1 MGTMRLEQQLHG
13 YRQGHELLST
23 SIKLSKNDQ
32 NSIDRLSD
40 VAGPLRPGQK
50 FESYLT
56 LYPLPSGEHYVV
68 ARTWQDFDAPRA
80 GCVRTRSAILP
91 MEEWVKGVDVMEL
104 ASKLSAEGPRSPAT
118 TFNLKNERSTLPT
131 VVPSQTI
138 ELIEAIFL
146 EERKPVVVFDAL
158 SPEAIT
164 VRLFIAFWPSFR
176 RQFAATTFALSPR
189 SIGGRNFDLIFSS
202 RDARSRFSD
211 WEGRKIDVRKEA
223 NPRHRWSIQIAER
236 VFGAE
241 WPSLLKM
248 DALGELSSG
257 GGEADLRIS
266 LLWNE
271 LHAKLQHS
279 PNAALGLLDIANSRA
294 KRNLDAIRTLEPALA
309 DAAKRAVVQLSPSDA
324 WRFLYALTEKLREIR
339 LNLSAAKVIR
349 AAAIKLAERNPE
361 EALANVPIVSSGKG
375 KQLLLGAIGE
385 GLSHLGLPELA
396 GTIAKLPPSE
406 LLLLLI
412 NNGAFAEATLQTMP
426 EFAERL
432 ASEIEYSA
440 AAVQD
445 KARRTLLRHIVRDED
460 APLAKALFPLLDEQD
475 LVNEAKWLAKTNGY
489 ASQEIGRVL
498 MDRAAQLGQIAVL
511 REIVSEVSSGPGAEF
526 LLSNL
531 VGPSEEGLTWLI
543 SKRDLSDER
552 KARLV
557 QRILSDVSPDRVR
570 SIAAYDIASDLLTLL
585 AVDPASNVGLI
596 DAFLREVKQNS
607 EAVVRTL
614 LNTLP
619 HATGESQTRLSR
631 RAIEALL
638 AQEWPDRQAIIETL
652 LARIGHKID
661 ISNIIRVGL
670 SKAVPGII
678 AAANI
683 KIFNSAPEDT
693 RVRFLKNVE
702 DLGRALTARGTI
714 DYGYDGSEA
723 AAALLW
729 DASRVNPAGF
739 VKASSSLLPFVMK
752 SVREPAG
759 PLIAAA
765 FPPVYHE
772 LKKADEAPDFLRFF
786 LFVDWDKCKV
796 ARHDLVDQFLV
807 SDWRGTDIALAASR
821 AGDAVRILRRIDKL
835 GGSAVIET
843 VAENIS
849 TLPEPWRSDIAQAI
863 KSI

>member
-50 FESYLT
+50 FEPYLT
-56 LYPLPSGEHYVV
+56 FYPLPSGEHYVV

-80 GCVRTRSAILP
+80 GCVRTRSAVLP
-91 MEEWVKGVDVMEL
+91 MEEWVKGIDVMEL
-104 ASKLSAEGPRSPAT
+104 ASKLSFEGPVSPAT
-118 TFNLKNERSTLPT
+118 TFSLVNEKSTLPM
-131 VVPSQTI
+131 VEPSQTI

-146 EERKPVVVFDAL
+146 EERKPVVVFDAF

-211 WEGRKIDVRKEA
+211 WDGRKIDVRKET

-241 WPSLLKM
+241 WPSLLKE
-248 DALGELSSG
+248 DTLGELSSG
-257 GGEADLRIS
+257 GGEADFRIS

-271 LHAKLQHS
+271 LHTKLQHS
-279 PNAALGLLDIANSRA
+279 PNAVLGLLDIANSRA
-294 KRNLDAIRTLEPALA
+294 KRSLDAIRTLEPALA

-349 AAAIKLAERNPE
+349 AAAIKLAERSPE

-385 GLSHLGLPELA
+385 GLSNFGLPELVETL
-396 GTIAKLPPSE
+396 GMLPPSE

-412 NNGAFAEATLQTMP
+412 NNGSFAEATLQSMP
-426 EFAERL
+426 QFAEQL
-432 ASEIEYSA
+432 ASEIEYSS

-445 KARRTLLRHIVRDED
+445 RARRTLLRHLVRDED
-460 APLAKALFPLLDEQD
+460 APLARAIFPLLDEQD
-475 LVNEAKWLAKTNGY
+475 LVNEAKWLAKINGY

-498 MDRAAQLGQIAVL
+498 IDRAAQLGQVAVL
-511 REIVSEVSSGPGAEF
+511 RDIASHVSSGPGADF
-526 LLSNL
+526 LLSGL

-543 SKRDLSDER
+543 SKHDLSDER
-552 KARLV
+552 KSHLIS
-557 QRILSDVSPDRVR
+557 RILSEVSPDRIR
-570 SIAAYDIASDLLTLL
+570 SIAAYDVATDLLTLL
-585 AVDPASNVGLI
+585 AVDPASNIELI

-614 LNTLP
+614 LNILP

-638 AQEWPDRQAIIETL
+638 AQEWPDRQSIIETL
-652 LARIGHKID
+652 LAQLGHKID
-661 ISNIIRVGL
+661 ISSIIRVGL
-670 SKAVPGII
+670 SKAVPGTI

-683 KIFNSAPEDT
+683 SVFNSSPEDT

-702 DLGRALTARGTI
+702 DFGRALTARGAI
-714 DYGYDGSEA
+714 DYGYGGAEA

-752 SVREPAG
+752 SIREPAG
-759 PLIAAA
+759 PLIAAV

-843 VAENIS
+843 IAENIS
-849 TLPEPWRSDIAQAI
+849 SIPEPWRSDIGQAI
-863 KSI
+863 KGI

>member
-1 MGTMRLEQQLHG
+1 
-13 YRQGHELLST
+13 
-23 SIKLSKNDQ
+23 
-32 NSIDRLSD
+32 
-40 VAGPLRPGQK
+40 
-50 FESYLT
+50 
-56 LYPLPSGEHYVV
+56 
-68 ARTWQDFDAPRA
+68 
-80 GCVRTRSAILP
+80 
-91 MEEWVKGVDVMEL
+91 MEL
-104 ASKLSAEGPRSPAT
+104 ASKLSFEGPVSPAT
-118 TFNLKNERSTLPT
+118 TFSLVNEKSTLPM
-131 VVPSQTI
+131 VEPSQTI

-146 EERKPVVVFDAL
+146 EERKPVVVFDAF

-211 WEGRKIDVRKEA
+211 WDGRKIDVRKET

-241 WPSLLKM
+241 WPSLLKE
-248 DALGELSSG
+248 DTLGELSSG
-257 GGEADLRIS
+257 GGEADFRIS

-271 LHAKLQHS
+271 LHTKLQHS
-279 PNAALGLLDIANSRA
+279 PNAVLGLLDIANSRA
-294 KRNLDAIRTLEPALA
+294 KRSLDAIRTLEPALA

-349 AAAIKLAERNPE
+349 AAAIKLAERSPE

-385 GLSHLGLPELA
+385 GLSNFGLPELVETL
-396 GTIAKLPPSE
+396 GMLPPSE

-412 NNGAFAEATLQTMP
+412 NNGSFAEATLQSMP
-426 EFAERL
+426 QFAEQL
-432 ASEIEYSA
+432 ASEIEYSS

-445 KARRTLLRHIVRDED
+445 RARRTLLRHLVRDED
-460 APLAKALFPLLDEQD
+460 APLARAIFPLLDEQD
-475 LVNEAKWLAKTNGY
+475 LVNEAKWLAKINGY

-498 MDRAAQLGQIAVL
+498 IDRAAQLGQVAVL
-511 REIVSEVSSGPGAEF
+511 RDIASHVSSGPGADF
-526 LLSNL
+526 LLSGL

-543 SKRDLSDER
+543 SKHDLSDER
-552 KARLV
+552 KSHLIS
-557 QRILSDVSPDRVR
+557 RILSEVSPDRIR
-570 SIAAYDIASDLLTLL
+570 SIAAYDVATDLLTLL
-585 AVDPASNVGLI
+585 AVDPASNIELI

-614 LNTLP
+614 LNILP

-638 AQEWPDRQAIIETL
+638 AQEWPDRQSIIETL
-652 LARIGHKID
+652 LAQLGHKID
-661 ISNIIRVGL
+661 ISSIIRVGL
-670 SKAVPGII
+670 SKAVPGTI

-683 KIFNSAPEDT
+683 SVFNSSPEDT

-702 DLGRALTARGTI
+702 DFGRALTARGAI
-714 DYGYDGSEA
+714 DYGYGGAEA

-752 SVREPAG
+752 SIREPAG
-759 PLIAAA
+759 PLIAAV

-843 VAENIS
+843 IAENIS
-849 TLPEPWRSDIAQAI
+849 SIPEPWRSDIGQAI
-863 KSI
+863 KGI